1 LIVLR
6 APLKGVAW
14 QAETK
19 ARLEQS
25 NCAQAKS

>member
-1 LIVLR
+1 VR